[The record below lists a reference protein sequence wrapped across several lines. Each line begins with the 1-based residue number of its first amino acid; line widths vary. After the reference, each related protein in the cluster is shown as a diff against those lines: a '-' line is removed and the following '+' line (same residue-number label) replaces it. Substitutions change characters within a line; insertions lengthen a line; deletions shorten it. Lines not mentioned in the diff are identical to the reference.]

1 MGRQRLPPGSDRRSP
16 PGDKATSVAARPRV
30 VEGAPVTI
38 EDAVLELLP
47 ELGSI
52 EVQRDTPGLGHPLH
66 AHPTSET
73 LLVVRGSITF
83 HYGSERRTCTS
94 GHRLLLPS
102 GVAHSSEAGP
112 EGCVYVIASHDGC
125 RDEES

>member
-1 MGRQRLPPGSDRRSP
+1 M
-16 PGDKATSVAARPRV
+16 SVDAQSRV
-30 VEGAPVTI
+30 IAGAPVTI

-47 ELGSI
+47 EFGSI
-52 EVQRDTPGLGHPLH
+52 EVQRDMPGWEHSLH
-66 AHPTSET
+66 THPTSET

-83 HYGSERRTCTS
+83 QYGGERCTCTS

-102 GVAHSSEAGP
+102 GVAHSSKAGP
-112 EGCVYVIASHDGC
+112 EGCVYVIAPRDGC